1 MGEVLA
7 GVVVFCAVVYGIAK
21 FAAGGSGTRVADLEN
36 RLRSLEDEIG
46 ELRRNLTDLTRERIG
61 RPESF
66 ASAQRQAAPRVGET
80 ALPPPVPVPAGFAKP
95 PAAEPALP
103 AIAPRPLREPAVH
116 RRPMEPVGT
125 AARSVD
131 RPPVPRP
138 APVTPPAPAPFLS
151 GVDWESFMGVK
162 LFAWLGGFAL
172 FLGAAFF
179 VKYSIEHELI
189 SPLMRVALGFVVGA
203 GVIAGGL
210 LLRPRG
216 YAVTVQAL
224 CASGVAVLYADIF
237 AARSFYHFI
246 GTIPAFGLM
255 SLVTAASFLLALRL
269 DARYVSVL
277 GLIGGFLTPYLL
289 STGENNP
296 VGLFGYVL
304 LLDLGLLA
312 VVLKARWTFLVPMS
326 VLGTLAMEAGWV
338 AKFFTPDQIGTAM
351 TVWLLFAFLYLAAA
365 KVAGKIGARDPLLD
379 LGAVVPALAAIGFSG
394 YLLTIQGLGAQ
405 PGFVLGLATLAL
417 AGVSVLV
424 LLEEGFERA
433 HVAASGAS
441 FLVLLAWLSFSLT
454 ENLLPWGLAFVLV
467 FAVLTAVVPI
477 VMLRLRPSSPPLP
490 GVAAFPVL
498 ALLLFVVPVAREVV
512 GFILWPALMLAAAV
526 ALAVAWIL
534 GEAAVAVAVG
544 LAVFLPMG
552 VWIGT
557 AHGDQDLPGILGVA
571 AFFSIALFAA
581 GLVRL
586 RRTGTPP
593 PPAGDIGRALD
604 GQGLLSFVELPSLSA
619 LLPFFLLIAAALAL
633 RPNDPSPLFGLA
645 LLVTVLLLAL
655 VRLRC
660 ADLPGLAALLATAVL
675 CTVWNSTGLR
685 QDSPW
690 IPLAWYLGFTVLHLA
705 FPFVFSGALRERT
718 VPWVTAALAGPLL
731 FFPVHRATVAA
742 FGKEF
747 IGLLPA
753 ALALPYLGGLLFIL
767 RRLPAGGPARLT
779 QLAWF
784 GGATLFFVTLVFPLQ
799 FSNEWLSVGWALEG
813 AALVW
818 LFRRVPHRGLLW
830 WGTGLLAIA
839 FVRLALNPAVMTY
852 HPRAETPIL
861 NWYLWAYGL
870 AALAHFAA
878 AQLLPKEDVRVQG
891 FSLRPTLR
899 ALGTVLAFL
908 LVNIEIADY
917 FSTGTALTFRFS
929 GSFAL
934 DLTYSL
940 AWGAFALVLLVVG
953 IRSGSRGVRL
963 ASLGLFGATILKVFI
978 HDLWRLG
985 QLYRVGSIVV
995 LAVLLIL
1002 VSFLYQRFLGPT
1014 TARDLPAST
1023 PQRPE
1028 DDVEEET

>member
-1 MGEVLA
+1 MGFLLA
-7 GVVVFCAVVYGIAK
+7 GLAVFVAVVYAIAK
-21 FAAGGSGTRVADLEN
+21 FAARGSGARVNDLES
-36 RLRSLEDEIG
+36 RLGRLEDELVD
-46 ELRRNLTDLTRERIG
+46 LRRSLANLTRGRSS
-61 RPESF
+61 RPEPL
-66 ASAQRQAAPRVGET
+66 APEPLKAAPQVGET
-80 ALPPPVPVPAGFAKP
+80 APPSPEPIQPGVTRVPDAEPELPVVAPLPQPLPPIPHPLPDPARAAARPAGQPRFPRLAP
-95 PAAEPALP
+95 P
-103 AIAPRPLREPAVH
+103 
-116 RRPMEPVGT
+116 
-125 AARSVD
+125 
-131 RPPVPRP
+131 
-138 APVTPPAPAPFLS
+138 PFLA

-203 GVIAGGL
+203 GVITGGL

-277 GLIGGFLTPYLL
+277 GLIGGFLTPHLL
-289 STGENNP
+289 ATGENNP
-296 VGLFGYVL
+296 AGLFGYVL

-312 VVLKARWTFLVPMS
+312 VVLKTRWTFLVPMS
-326 VLGTLAMEAGWV
+326 VLGTLALEADWV
-338 AKFFTPDQIGTAM
+338 AKFFTPDQVGTALM
-351 TVWLLFAFLYLAAA
+351 VWLLFAFLYLAAA
-365 KVAGKIGARDPLLD
+365 KAAGRIGVRDPVFD
-379 LGAVVPALAAIGFSG
+379 HSAVVPALAAIGFSG
-394 YLLTIQGLGAQ
+394 YLITVSGLGDQ

-417 AGVSVLV
+417 AGICALV
-424 LLEEGFERA
+424 LLEVGFERA
-433 HVAASGAS
+433 HAVASGAS
-441 FLVLLAWLSFSLT
+441 FLVLLAWLSSNIT
-454 ENLLPWGLAFVLV
+454 EDLLPWGLAFILV

-477 VMLRLRPSSPPLP
+477 VLLRLRPSSPPPP
-490 GVAAFPVL
+490 GAAALPVL

-512 GFILWPALMLAAAV
+512 GFILWPALMLAAV
-526 ALAVAWIL
+526 LALAAAWLL
-534 GEAAVAVAVG
+534 GAAAVAVAVV
-544 LAVFLPMG
+544 LTVFLPLG

-557 AHGDQDLPGILGVA
+557 AHGDQGLPGILAAA
-571 AFFSIALFAA
+571 AFFSVALFAA
-581 GLVRL
+581 GLLRL

-593 PPAGDIGRALD
+593 PAAPAGDSGGAF
-604 GQGLLSFVELPSLSA
+604 GEQGLQTFVEIPSLAA
-619 LLPFFLLIAAALAL
+619 LLPFLLIIAAAVAL
-633 RPNDPSPLFGLA
+633 RPADPSSLFGLA

-675 CTVWNSTGLR
+675 CTAWNATGLR

-690 IPLAWYLGFTVLHLA
+690 LPLGWYLGFIALHLA
-705 FPFVFSGALRERT
+705 FPFVFSGVLRERI

-731 FFPVHRATVAA
+731 FFPVHRAAVAA
-742 FGKEF
+742 FGKDL

-784 GGATLFFVTLVFPLQ
+784 GGAALFFVTLIFPIQ

-818 LFRRVPHRGLLW
+818 LFRRVPHPGLLW
-830 WGTGLLAIA
+830 WGAGLLATA
-839 FVRLALNPAVMTY
+839 FVRLALNPAVLTY
-852 HPRAETPIL
+852 HPRAATPIL

-870 AALAHFAA
+870 AAVAHFAA
-878 AQLLPKEDVRVQG
+878 AQLLPRDEVRIRG
-891 FSLRPTLR
+891 LSLRPTLR
-899 ALGTVLAFL
+899 ALGTALAFL

-917 FSTGTALTFRFS
+917 FSTGSALTFRFS

-940 AWGAFALVLLVVG
+940 AWGAFALVLLVAG
-953 IRSGSRGVRL
+953 IRSGSRAVRL

-1002 VSFLYQRFLGPT
+1002 VSFLYQRFLGP
-1014 TARDLPAST
+1014 AAGRERRAPA

-1028 DDVEEET
+1028 HDAEEDG